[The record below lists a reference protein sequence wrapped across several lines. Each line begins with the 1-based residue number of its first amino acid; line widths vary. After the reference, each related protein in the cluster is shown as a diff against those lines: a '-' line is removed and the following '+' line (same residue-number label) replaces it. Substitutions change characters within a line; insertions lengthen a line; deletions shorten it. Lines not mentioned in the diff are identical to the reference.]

1 MPARDLQLVSRC
13 ARQRPDSLNRG
24 LRLIGIAGAA
34 LTLAFVAVDLRKH
47 AAASASIGAGTED
60 PPPGFRQRLR
70 GLGWTEISFQGS
82 VEMEAE
88 KRFPQEDGS
97 TITKPSYK
105 VVGRD
110 PVPLSEGMQL
120 VEASIQTL
128 GAARSVFSVNSPNT
142 WIPLVQDQAR
152 FAFDMERLWQ
162 LEDPVFE
169 MPDFHEGRALRIE
182 TTHAD
187 LDPATDQVFGRG
199 PFLLVSGDLRL
210 EGADIFFDPAT
221 SRVEFQPLDGLLSWS
236 IKSADGFTYRGS
248 SDGPGAFAPSDEG
261 GYRLEFH
268 ADKEV
273 RTLFPADSAMPG
285 TLLTR
290 DMTLKLLPDGE
301 GSWRP
306 AEAFAEGPTDWRGT
320 TLAMQGTDS
329 QVVWATSG
337 ALQHLTVQGPVEV
350 QPLDDSF
357 DWASADG
364 LARFT
369 PGEDKVRLEDT
380 VMAKHPRG
388 LLSGD
393 WAEMSPTLWRVG
405 GNVMAAGDE
414 GLAMGDLLT
423 TDRQGNW
430 KLVGNAEIRPKE
442 GQVDWVRSP
451 EIRFDEKGHVF
462 TDTGFTLLAT
472 VDEQPLHASG
482 DHLDSRMEKGRS
494 SSDPQVRR
502 THAQGNLFVEHQG
515 RQLRGATLEQT
526 GDKSFRLAE
535 DVSSGKR
542 VTGSASVGETPA
554 ALDCGRLSWD
564 GQQVTI
570 EGEPRID
577 VPAES
582 LGLAGD
588 MVTIRA
594 RRILQFAETGA
605 WELRDDVRCSGALQ
619 GQGSRATWLVD
630 QELQLLAEGLDANR
644 KTRTASLEG
653 VLEDGRRFAAR
664 GVDIRYLHTERL
676 AINQDGYLSFR
687 QADAEQASE
696 LWGDQIELGETSG
709 WALGHARFQADG
721 VVGSADR
728 IDWTRYPEQGDFLV
742 LEGEAQLGR
751 DNMFAKGP
759 HLEVD
764 TRVDTITCIGTDD
777 LPATLRAEDGRTAVG
792 EWLRYHL
799 DSGRFESRGARF
811 ESP

>member
-1 MPARDLQLVSRC
+1 M
-13 ARQRPDSLNRG
+13 NRG
-24 LRLIGIAGAA
+24 LRLIGIAGAS
-34 LTLAFVAVDLRKH
+34 LTLAFVAVDLQRH
-47 AAASASIGAGTED
+47 AAASASIGAGSET

-88 KRFPQEDGS
+88 KRFPQADGS
-97 TITKPSYK
+97 TVTKPSYK

-110 PVPLSEGMQL
+110 PEPLSEGMQL
-120 VEASIQTL
+120 VDASIQTL
-128 GAARSVFSVNSPNT
+128 AASKSRFSVNSPNT

-221 SRVEFQPLDGLLSWS
+221 SRVEFQPLDGVLSWS
-236 IKSADGFTYRGS
+236 IKSADGSTYKGS
-248 SDGPGAFAPSDEG
+248 SDGPGSFAPSDDG

-268 ADKEV
+268 ADKMV

-290 DMTLKLLPDGE
+290 DMTLHLLPDGD

-306 AEAFAEGPTDWRGT
+306 AEAHAEGPTDWRGSS
-320 TLAMQGTDS
+320 LAMQGADS
-329 QVVWATSG
+329 VVVWSEDG
-337 ALQHLTVQGPVEV
+337 ALSHLTVYGKVEV

-369 PGEDKVRLEDT
+369 PKNEMLRLEKNI
-380 VMAKHPRG
+380 MAKHQRG

-393 WAEMSPTLWRVG
+393 WAELSPTQWRAG
-405 GNVMAAGDE
+405 GNVMAAGEE
-414 GLAMGDLLT
+414 GIAMADLLH

-430 KLVGNAEIRPKE
+430 KLSGAAEIRPKE
-442 GQVDWVRSP
+442 GQIEWVRSP
-451 EIRFDEKGHVF
+451 EILFDEKGHVY
-462 TDTGFTLLAT
+462 THAGFELLAT
-472 VDEQPLHASG
+472 VDEQPLRASG
-482 DHLDSRMEKGRS
+482 DHLDSRLEKGRS
-494 SSDPQVRR
+494 ASDPQVRR
-502 THAQGNLFVEHQG
+502 TNADGNLFVEHQG
-515 RQLRGATLEQT
+515 RQLRGAQLEQT
-526 GDKSFRLAE
+526 GDKSFRLSE
-535 DVSSGKR
+535 DVTSGKR
-542 VTGSASVGETPA
+542 VTGSASIGETPVH
-554 ALDCGRLSWD
+554 LDCGRMTWD
-564 GQQVTI
+564 GLQVTI

-582 LGLAGD
+582 LGLAGET
-588 MVTIRA
+588 VTIRA
-594 RRILQFAETGA
+594 RRILQFAETGT
-605 WELRDDVRCSGALQ
+605 WELRDDVRCSGALV
-619 GQGSRATWLVD
+619 GAGSRATWQMD
-630 QELQLLAEGLDANR
+630 QELQLLAEGLDETRN
-644 KTRTASLEG
+644 TRTAFLEG
-653 VLEDGRRFAAR
+653 TLTDGRRFAAR
-664 GVDIRYLHTERL
+664 GVDIRWLHSERL
-676 AINQDGYLSFR
+676 AIQEKGYLSF
-687 QADAEQASE
+687 QQPDAEQASE

-709 WALGHARFQADG
+709 WALGEARFQADG
-721 VVGSADR
+721 VTGSARR
-728 IDWTRYPEQGDFLV
+728 IDWTRYAEGDFLV
-742 LEGEAQLGR
+742 LEEDAQLGR

-764 TRVDTITCIGTDD
+764 TRVDTITSIGTDA